1 MKPIRI
7 PQVPEAKTS
16 TGVVVP
22 AHQSV
27 VESET
32 KPAGD
37 FSEVNAFDRLIWQN
51 LYTNIDNPAAAQAVL
66 EMSET
71 MPIVE
76 KLYPG
81 LLVRARQTL
90 IAHEAVVQRQAAR
103 KVRRRMFVSFAARIA
118 RRAFLALTS
127 ALQSSKQPA
136 QQPLL

>member
-7 PQVPEAKTS
+7 PQVPETKS
-16 TGVVVP
+16 GVALVAP
-22 AHQSV
+22 QSV
-27 VESET
+27 VEPEA

-51 LYTNIDNPAAAQAVL
+51 LYTNIHNPAAAQAVL

-90 IAHEAVVQRQAAR
+90 IAHEVAVQRLAAR
-103 KVRRRMFVSFAARIA
+103 KVRRRMVVSFAARA
-118 RRAFLALTS
+118 VHRAFVALKS
-127 ALQSSKQPA
+127 ALQSSEQPA
-136 QQPLL
+136 QKRLL